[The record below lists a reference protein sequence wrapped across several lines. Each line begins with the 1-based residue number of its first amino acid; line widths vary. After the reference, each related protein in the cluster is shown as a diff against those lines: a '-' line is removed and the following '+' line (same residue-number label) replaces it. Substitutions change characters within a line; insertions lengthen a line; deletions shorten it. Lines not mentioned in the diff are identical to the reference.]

1 VQLQLRDITAEV
13 AEHAVLERFASA
25 DSLTES
31 LNRRAWESRVEAVLD
46 EASATGA
53 PLTVALIDR
62 CSVPAG
68 QTCSIGHTTWIPG
81 EAMTETVTRADR
93 ALYEAKNTGR
103 DRIAE
108 A

>member
-25 DSLTES
+25 
-31 LNRRAWESRVEAVLD
+31 VLG